1 MISKIIMF
9 RMTRSESAY
18 SIFLKCLSLN
28 KYIYLVV
35 YVDNIVITC
44 DDYEGIKALKQHLF
58 QNFQTKNL
66 GPLRYFLGIKMA

>member
-1 MISKIIMF
+1 MF
-9 RMTRSESAY
+9 KMTRLESTY
-18 SIFLKCLSLN
+18 SIFLKCSSSN

-58 QNFQTKNL
+58 QNFQSKDL
-66 GPLRYFLGIKMA
+66 GPLHYFLEIKMA